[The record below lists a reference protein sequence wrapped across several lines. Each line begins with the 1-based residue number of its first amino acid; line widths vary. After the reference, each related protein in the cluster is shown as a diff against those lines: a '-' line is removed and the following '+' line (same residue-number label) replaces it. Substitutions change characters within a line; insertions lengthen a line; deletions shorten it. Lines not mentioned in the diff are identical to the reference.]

1 MSSAILSRR
10 DFLKLGG
17 AAMLGVLSSDLCLD
31 TVRAASLPHQ
41 GRVTYTRMK
50 VRASPSFTGEQ
61 VGSLV
66 FDDLVDLVGQV
77 SGGVPEDYN
86 RTWYQL
92 TNGSFV
98 YSGGIQP
105 VRSILNETGLTLPEG
120 GMVGEI
126 SVPYADSIWG
136 LNRSPSPGP
145 RLYYASA
152 HWVTALVADQRDGSF
167 WYKCYDN
174 LWQSHYYTRPQWVHL
189 LSTTDLAPITP
200 LIPDRRKHIEVVLD
214 DQMLYAFEDG
224 NLVYAARASTGQN
237 GFETPTGWFHTFHKR
252 PTYHMTGGFDASTTF
267 DLPGVPWDSYITDSG
282 VAIHGTYWHNDFGG
296 RHSHGCINL
305 SPEDAR
311 WIYRWSSPQ
320 VPAGERLVLTPS
332 SGTRVH
338 VLQTREPFK
347 GEKYESRL
355 PV

>member
-1 MSSAILSRR
+1 MSSGILSRR
-10 DFLKLGG
+10 DFLKMGG
-17 AAMLGVLSSDLCLD
+17 AALLGVLFSDLHLGQAN
-31 TVRAASLPHQ
+31 AASLPSL
-41 GRVTYTRMK
+41 GRVLYTRMK
-50 VRASPSFTGEQ
+50 MRSAPSFSGEQ

-66 FDDLVDLVGQV
+66 FDDLVDLAGQV

-92 TNGSFV
+92 TNGGFV

-105 VRSILNETGLTLPEG
+105 VRSSLNETVLSLPEAG
-120 GMVGEI
+120 LVGEI

-136 LNRSPSPGP
+136 LNRSPYPGP

-152 HWVTALVADQRDGSF
+152 HWVTDILADQRDGSF

-174 LWQSHYYTRPQWVHL
+174 LWQSHYYTRPQWVRL
-189 LSTTDLAPITP
+189 RSESELAPITP
-200 LIPDRRKHIEVVLD
+200 LIPDRVKYIEVVLD
-214 DQMLYAFEDG
+214 EQMLYAFEGDM
-224 NLVYAARASTGQN
+224 LVYAARTSTGQP
-237 GFETPTGWFHTFHKR
+237 GFETPAGWFHTFHKR

-305 SPEDAR
+305 APEDAR
-311 WIYRWSSPQ
+311 WVYRWTSPP
-320 VPAGERLVLTPS
+320 VPPGERLVLTPS

-338 VLQTREPFK
+338 VLRSRSPYQ

-355 PV
+355 PI